1 MRLKTQ
7 LNIAF
12 TTLLI
17 IVMGFTAITLY
28 SQLKGLLVTNET
40 RQLQES
46 GRTLTVFMN
55 NNPGVSD
62 DKMDALLDE
71 LNLDMFIYN
80 TDTEVVNYTNLV
92 RVVAEKFA
100 DNHNIEPSE
109 KNTIWRNGNDSYVVQ
124 SFQTINPETGKINPD
139 TYMVILRPIH
149 ELEEVQ
155 GSFFQRIFLVFLI
168 GVMVA
173 ILISTYL
180 TQRLVKPLTELKY
193 QLKKIQ
199 RREFDNIKSV
209 KASGEI
215 KEVEQSAIEM
225 AKELN
230 RYITSQRQF
239 FQNASHELKTPLMT
253 IQGYAE
259 GIKDGVFTGK
269 DQEHGLEVVVSEIN
283 RLKQLINEMI
293 LLAKLDS
300 EEGIYKEESIEI
312 KELVDLTIDRA
323 LPLVSDKNVKLTYN
337 KPAAIVINGDKE
349 KLLRAMMNITS
360 NAVRHAGSQVHI
372 SVQPSSIRQ
381 VEITI
386 NDDGPGISEDLLPN
400 MFQRFVKGEGGET
413 GLGLAISRAIV
424 ERHNGIIRAGKS
436 DLGGASFTIIL

>member
-40 RQLQES
+40 RQLEES
-46 GRTLTVFMN
+46 GQILLTAIS
-55 NNPGVSD
+55 GVDTIRADS
-62 DKMDALLDE
+62 LDTM
-71 LNLDMFIYN
+71 LNNLDLKMFLY
-80 TDTEVVNYTNLV
+80 DEEAEEVTYTNLV
-92 RVVAEKFA
+92 RSDAEILAEKH
-100 DNHNIEPSE
+100 DTSPTQ
-109 KNTIWRNGNDSYVVQ
+109 KNTIWQENRNSYVVK
-124 SFQTINPETGKINPD
+124 SIETGENQN
-139 TYMVILRPIH
+139 MVILRPIR

-155 GSFFQRIFLVFLI
+155 ESFFQRIFLVFLI
-168 GVMVA
+168 GVMIA

-199 RREFDNIKSV
+199 RREFDNIKSI

-269 DQEHGLEVVVSEIN
+269 DQEHGLEVVVSEIS

-323 LPLVSDKNVKLTYN
+323 LPLASDKNVKLTYN

-386 NDDGPGISEDLLPN
+386 SDDGPGISEDLLPN

>member
-40 RQLQES
+40 RQLEES
-46 GRTLTVFMN
+46 GQILLTAIS
-55 NNPGVSD
+55 GVDTIRADSLD
-62 DKMDALLDE
+62 TMLNKLDLKMFLYDE
-71 LNLDMFIYN
+71 EAE
-80 TDTEVVNYTNLV
+80 EVTYTNLV
-92 RVVAEKFA
+92 RLDAERFA
-100 DNHNIEPSE
+100 KKYDTSPTQ
-109 KNTIWRNGNDSYVVQ
+109 KNTIWQENRNSYVVK
-124 SFQTINPETGKINPD
+124 SIETSANQN
-139 TYMVILRPIH
+139 MVILRPIR

-155 GSFFQRIFLVFLI
+155 ESFFQRIFLVFLI
-168 GVMVA
+168 GVMIA

-323 LPLVSDKNVKLTYN
+323 LPLASDKNVKLTYN
-337 KPAAIVINGDKE
+337 KPAAIMINGDKE

-372 SVQPSSIRQ
+372 SVQPSSSRQ

-386 NDDGPGISEDLLPN
+386 SDDGPGISEDLLPN

>member
-28 SQLKGLLVTNET
+28 SQIRGLLVTNET
-40 RQLQES
+40 RQLEES
-46 GRTLTVFMN
+46 GQILITAISGVDTIPAATLDSMLN
-55 NNPGVSD
+55 
-62 DKMDALLDE
+62 
-71 LNLDMFIYN
+71 NLDLKMFIY
-80 TDTEVVNYTNLV
+80 DEETEQVTYTNLV
-92 RVVAEKFA
+92 RIDAERFA
-100 DNHNIEPSE
+100 AKYDTAPTN
-109 KNTIWRNGNDSYVVQ
+109 KNTIWQENRNSYVVKSIRTSENQ
-124 SFQTINPETGKINPD
+124 N
-139 TYMVILRPIH
+139 MVILRPIR

-155 GSFFQRIFLVFLI
+155 ESFFQRIFLVFLI
-168 GVMVA
+168 GVMIA

-193 QLKKIQ
+193 QLKKIE

-269 DQEHGLEVVVSEIN
+269 DQEHGLEVVVSEIK

-300 EEGIYKEESIEI
+300 EEGIYKEEKMEI

-323 LPLVSDKNVKLTYN
+323 LPLASDKDIQLTYN

-360 NAVRHAGSQVHI
+360 NAIRHAHSRVHI
-372 SVQPSSIRQ
+372 SVQPSSFKQ
-381 VEITI
+381 VEIKI
-386 NDDGPGISEDLLPN
+386 NDDGPGIDDDLLPN

>member
-40 RQLQES
+40 RQLEES
-46 GRTLTVFMN
+46 GQILLTAIS
-55 NNPGVSD
+55 GVDTIRADS
-62 DKMDALLDE
+62 LDTM
-71 LNLDMFIYN
+71 LNNLDLKMFLY
-80 TDTEVVNYTNLV
+80 DEEAEEVTYTNLV
-92 RVVAEKFA
+92 RLDAERFA
-100 DNHNIEPSE
+100 KKYDTSPTQ
-109 KNTIWRNGNDSYVVQ
+109 KNTIWQENRNSYVVK
-124 SFQTINPETGKINPD
+124 SIETSANQN
-139 TYMVILRPIH
+139 MVILRPIR

-155 GSFFQRIFLVFLI
+155 ESFFQRIFLVFLI
-168 GVMVA
+168 GVMIA

-323 LPLVSDKNVKLTYN
+323 LPLASDKNVKLTYN

-386 NDDGPGISEDLLPN
+386 SDDGPGISEDLLPN

>member
-40 RQLQES
+40 RQLEES
-46 GRTLTVFMN
+46 GQILLTAIS
-55 NNPGVSD
+55 GVDSIPA
-62 DKMDALLDE
+62 KSLDNM
-71 LNLDMFIYN
+71 LNNLDLKMFLY
-80 TDTEVVNYTNLV
+80 DEEAEEVTYTNLV
-92 RVVAEKFA
+92 RLDAERFAEKYDTA
-100 DNHNIEPSE
+100 PTKN
-109 KNTIWRNGNDSYVVQ
+109 NTIWQENRNSYVVK
-124 SFQTINPETGKINPD
+124 SIATGENQN
-139 TYMVILRPIH
+139 MVILRPIR

-155 GSFFQRIFLVFLI
+155 ESFFQRIFLVFLI
-168 GVMVA
+168 GVMIA

-269 DQEHGLEVVVSEIN
+269 DQEHGLEVVVSEIK

-300 EEGIYKEESIEI
+300 EEGIYKEEQIEI
-312 KELVDLTIDRA
+312 KELVNLTIDRA
-323 LPLVSDKNVKLTYN
+323 LPIASDRNIQLTYN
-337 KPAAIVINGDKE
+337 KLPAIVINGDKE

-360 NAVRHAGSQVHI
+360 NAIRHAGTQVHI

>member
-28 SQLKGLLVTNET
+28 SQLRGLLVTNET
-40 RQLQES
+40 RQLEES
-46 GRTLTVFMN
+46 GQILITAISGVDTIPAATLDSMLN
-55 NNPGVSD
+55 
-62 DKMDALLDE
+62 
-71 LNLDMFIYN
+71 NLDLKMFIYN
-80 TDTEVVNYTNLV
+80 EETEQVTYTNLV
-92 RVVAEKFA
+92 RSDAERFA
-100 DNHNIEPSE
+100 DKYDTAPTH
-109 KNTIWRNGNDSYVVQ
+109 KNTIWQENRNSYVVKSIKTSENQ
-124 SFQTINPETGKINPD
+124 N
-139 TYMVILRPIH
+139 MVILRPIR

-155 GSFFQRIFLVFLI
+155 QSFFQRIFLVFLI
-168 GVMVA
+168 GVMIA

-193 QLKKIQ
+193 QLKKIE

-269 DQEHGLEVVVSEIN
+269 DQEHGLEVVVSEIK

-300 EEGIYKEESIEI
+300 EEGIYKEEQIEI

-323 LPLVSDKNVKLTYN
+323 LPLASDKDIQLTYN

-360 NAVRHAGSQVHI
+360 NAIRHANSRVHI

-386 NDDGPGISEDLLPN
+386 NDDGSGIAEDLMPN

>member
-28 SQLKGLLVTNET
+28 SQLKGMLVTNET
-40 RQLQES
+40 RQLEES
-46 GRTLTVFMN
+46 GQLLLTSISGVETIPAGTL
-55 NNPGVSD
+55 D
-62 DKMDALLDE
+62 DILNKLDLKMFLYDEGEDE
-71 LNLDMFIYN
+71 L
-80 TDTEVVNYTNLV
+80 TYTNLV
-92 RVVAEKFA
+92 RSDAERFAEKYDTA
-100 DNHNIEPSE
+100 PTQ
-109 KNTIWRNGNDSYVVQ
+109 KNTIWQDNRNSYVVK
-124 SFQTINPETGKINPD
+124 SIATGENQN
-139 TYMVILRPIH
+139 MVILRPIR

-155 GSFFQRIFLVFLI
+155 ESFFQRIFLVFLI
-168 GVMVA
+168 GVMIA

-180 TQRLVKPLTELKY
+180 TQRLVRPLTELKY

-323 LPLVSDKNVKLTYN
+323 LPLASDKNVKLTYN

-360 NAVRHAGSQVHI
+360 NAVRHANSRVHI
-372 SVQPSSIRQ
+372 SVQPNSTRQ

>member
-40 RQLQES
+40 RQLEES
-46 GRTLTVFMN
+46 GQLLLTSISGVETIPAGTLDN
-55 NNPGVSD
+55 ILNKLD
-62 DKMDALLDE
+62 LKMFLYDE
-71 LNLDMFIYN
+71 EKEEL
-80 TDTEVVNYTNLV
+80 TYTNLV
-92 RVVAEKFA
+92 RSDAERFAEKY
-100 DNHNIEPSE
+100 DTDPTQ
-109 KNTIWRNGNDSYVVQ
+109 KNTIWQDNRNSYVVKSIATSENQ
-124 SFQTINPETGKINPD
+124 N
-139 TYMVILRPIH
+139 MVILRPIR

-155 GSFFQRIFLVFLI
+155 ESFFQRIFLVFLI
-168 GVMVA
+168 GVMIA

-259 GIKDGVFTGK
+259 GIKDGVFAGK
-269 DQEHGLEVVVSEIN
+269 DQEHGLEVVVSEIS

-323 LPLVSDKNVKLTYN
+323 LPLASDKNVKLTYN

-386 NDDGPGISEDLLPN
+386 SDDGPGISEDLLPN

>member
-40 RQLQES
+40 RQLEES
-46 GRTLTVFMN
+46 GQILLTAIS
-55 NNPGVSD
+55 GVDTIRADS
-62 DKMDALLDE
+62 LDTM
-71 LNLDMFIYN
+71 LNNLDLKMFLY
-80 TDTEVVNYTNLV
+80 DEEAEEVTYTNLV
-92 RVVAEKFA
+92 RSDAERLAEKH
-100 DNHNIEPSE
+100 DTSPTQ
-109 KNTIWRNGNDSYVVQ
+109 KNTIWQENRNSYVVK
-124 SFQTINPETGKINPD
+124 SIETGENQN
-139 TYMVILRPIH
+139 MVILRPIR
-149 ELEEVQ
+149 ELEVVQ
-155 GSFFQRIFLVFLI
+155 ESFFQRIFLVFLI
-168 GVMVA
+168 GVMIA

-199 RREFDNIKSV
+199 RREFDNIKSI

-269 DQEHGLEVVVSEIN
+269 DQEHGLEVVVSEIS

-323 LPLVSDKNVKLTYN
+323 LPLASDKNVKLTYN

-386 NDDGPGISEDLLPN
+386 SDDGPGISEDLLPN

>member
-7 LNIAF
+7 LNLAF

-28 SQLKGLLVTNET
+28 SQLKSLLVTNET
-40 RQLQES
+40 RQLEES
-46 GRTLTVFMN
+46 GQILLTTISGIDEIPV
-55 NNPGVSD
+55 P
-62 DKMDALLDE
+62 ALDSMLNKLD
-71 LNLDMFIYN
+71 LSMFLY
-80 TDTEVVNYTNLV
+80 DEQAEEVTYTNLV
-92 RVVAEKFA
+92 KSDAKKLAESHDTA
-100 DNHNIEPSE
+100 PTRE
-109 KNTIWRNGNDSYVVQ
+109 NTIWKDKQNSFVVK
-124 SFQTINPETGKINPD
+124 SIKIGPEQH
-139 TYMVILRPIH
+139 MVILRPIR

-155 GSFFQRIFLVFLI
+155 QSFFQRILLVFLI
-168 GVMVA
+168 GVMIA

-180 TQRLVKPLTELKY
+180 TQRLVRPLTELKY

-199 RREFDNIKSV
+199 RREFDKIETV

-269 DQEHGLEVVVSEIN
+269 DQENGLEVVVSEIN

-300 EEGIYKEESIEI
+300 EEGIYKQERVEI
-312 KELVDLTIDRA
+312 KELINQTIDRA
-323 LPLVSDKNVKLTYN
+323 LPLVSDKNVNLTYN
-337 KPAAIVINGDKE
+337 KPSDIVINGDKE

-360 NAVRHAGSQVHI
+360 NAIRHANSQVHL
-372 SVQPSSIRQ
+372 SVQPSSIRS

-386 NDDGPGISEDLLPN
+386 SDDGPGISDELLPN
-400 MFQRFVKGEGGET
+400 MFQRFVKGDGGET

-424 ERHNGIIRAGKS
+424 ERHNGTIKAGKS
-436 DLGGASFTIIL
+436 EMGGASFTIIL

>member
-28 SQLKGLLVTNET
+28 SQLRGMLVTNET
-40 RQLQES
+40 RQLEES
-46 GRTLTVFMN
+46 GQLLLTSISGVETIPAGTL
-55 NNPGVSD
+55 D
-62 DKMDALLDE
+62 DILNKLDLKMFLYDEGEDE
-71 LNLDMFIYN
+71 L
-80 TDTEVVNYTNLV
+80 TYTNLV
-92 RVVAEKFA
+92 RSDAARFAEKYDTA
-100 DNHNIEPSE
+100 PTQ
-109 KNTIWRNGNDSYVVQ
+109 KNTIWQDNRNSYVVK
-124 SFQTINPETGKINPD
+124 SIATGENQN
-139 TYMVILRPIH
+139 MVILRPIR

-155 GSFFQRIFLVFLI
+155 ESFFQRIFLVFLI
-168 GVMVA
+168 GVMIA

-323 LPLVSDKNVKLTYN
+323 LPLASDKNVKLTYN

-386 NDDGPGISEDLLPN
+386 SDDGPGISEDLLPN

>member
-40 RQLQES
+40 RQLEES
-46 GRTLTVFMN
+46 GQILLTAIS
-55 NNPGVSD
+55 GVDTIRADS
-62 DKMDALLDE
+62 LDTM
-71 LNLDMFIYN
+71 LNNLDLKMFLY
-80 TDTEVVNYTNLV
+80 DEEAEEVTYTNLV
-92 RVVAEKFA
+92 RSDAERFA
-100 DNHNIEPSE
+100 KKYDTSPTQ
-109 KNTIWRNGNDSYVVQ
+109 KNTIWQENRNSYVVK
-124 SFQTINPETGKINPD
+124 SIETSANQN
-139 TYMVILRPIH
+139 MVILRPIR

-155 GSFFQRIFLVFLI
+155 ESFFQRIFLVFLI
-168 GVMVA
+168 GVMIA

-269 DQEHGLEVVVSEIN
+269 DQEHGLEVVVSEIS

-323 LPLVSDKNVKLTYN
+323 LPLASDKNVKLTYN

-386 NDDGPGISEDLLPN
+386 SDDGPGISEDLLPN

>member
-28 SQLKGLLVTNET
+28 SQLKGMLVTNET
-40 RQLQES
+40 RQLEES
-46 GRTLTVFMN
+46 GQLLLTSISGVETIPAGTL
-55 NNPGVSD
+55 D
-62 DKMDALLDE
+62 DILNKLDLKMFLYDESEDE
-71 LNLDMFIYN
+71 L
-80 TDTEVVNYTNLV
+80 TYTNLV
-92 RVVAEKFA
+92 RADAERFAEKYDTA
-100 DNHNIEPSE
+100 PTQ
-109 KNTIWRNGNDSYVVQ
+109 KNTIWQDNRNSYVVK
-124 SFQTINPETGKINPD
+124 SIATGENQN
-139 TYMVILRPIH
+139 MVILRPIR

-155 GSFFQRIFLVFLI
+155 ESFFQRIFLVFLI
-168 GVMVA
+168 GVMIA

-269 DQEHGLEVVVSEIN
+269 DQEHGLEVVVSEIK

-300 EEGIYKEESIEI
+300 EEGIYKEEQLEI
-312 KELVDLTIDRA
+312 KELVNLTIDRA
-323 LPLVSDKNVKLTYN
+323 LPIASDKDIQLTYN
-337 KPAAIVINGDKE
+337 KFPAIVINGDKE

-360 NAVRHAGSQVHI
+360 NAVRHASSQVHI

>member
-40 RQLQES
+40 RQLEES
-46 GRTLTVFMN
+46 GQILLTAIS
-55 NNPGVSD
+55 GVDSIP
-62 DKMDALLDE
+62 AASLDNM
-71 LNLDMFIYN
+71 LNNLDLKMFLY
-80 TDTEVVNYTNLV
+80 DEEAEEVTYTNLV
-92 RVVAEKFA
+92 RLDAERFAEKYDTA
-100 DNHNIEPSE
+100 PTK
-109 KNTIWRNGNDSYVVQ
+109 KNTIWQENRNSYVVK
-124 SFQTINPETGKINPD
+124 SIATGENQN
-139 TYMVILRPIH
+139 MVILRPIR

-155 GSFFQRIFLVFLI
+155 ESFFQRIFLVFLI
-168 GVMVA
+168 GVMIA

-199 RREFDNIKSV
+199 RREFDNIESV

-269 DQEHGLEVVVSEIN
+269 DQEHGLEVVVSEIK

-300 EEGIYKEESIEI
+300 EEGIYKEEQIEI
-312 KELVDLTIDRA
+312 EELVNLTIDRA
-323 LPLVSDKNVKLTYN
+323 LPIASDKNIQLTYN
-337 KPAAIVINGDKE
+337 KLPAIVINGDKE

-360 NAVRHAGSQVHI
+360 NAIRHAGSQVHI
-372 SVQPSSIRQ
+372 SVQPSTIRQ

-424 ERHNGIIRAGKS
+424 ERHNGIIRAGES

>member
-40 RQLQES
+40 RQLEES
-46 GRTLTVFMN
+46 GQLLLTSISGVETIPAGTLDN
-55 NNPGVSD
+55 ILNKLD
-62 DKMDALLDE
+62 LKMFLYDE
-71 LNLDMFIYN
+71 EKEEL
-80 TDTEVVNYTNLV
+80 TYTNLV
-92 RVVAEKFA
+92 RSDAERFAEKY
-100 DNHNIEPSE
+100 DTDPTQ
-109 KNTIWRNGNDSYVVQ
+109 KNTIWQDNRNSYVVKSIATSENQ
-124 SFQTINPETGKINPD
+124 N
-139 TYMVILRPIH
+139 MVILRPIR

-155 GSFFQRIFLVFLI
+155 ESFFQRIFLVFLI
-168 GVMVA
+168 GVMIA

-269 DQEHGLEVVVSEIN
+269 DQEHGLEVVVSEIS

-323 LPLVSDKNVKLTYN
+323 LPLASDKNVKLTYN

-386 NDDGPGISEDLLPN
+386 SDDGPGISEDLLPN

>member
-40 RQLQES
+40 RQLEES
-46 GRTLTVFMN
+46 GQILLTAIS
-55 NNPGVSD
+55 GVDTIRADS
-62 DKMDALLDE
+62 LDTM
-71 LNLDMFIYN
+71 LNNLDLKMFLY
-80 TDTEVVNYTNLV
+80 DEEAEEVTYTNLV
-92 RVVAEKFA
+92 RSDAERLAEKH
-100 DNHNIEPSE
+100 DTSPTQ
-109 KNTIWRNGNDSYVVQ
+109 KNTIWQENRNSYVVK
-124 SFQTINPETGKINPD
+124 SIETGENQN
-139 TYMVILRPIH
+139 MVILRPIR

-155 GSFFQRIFLVFLI
+155 ESFFQRIFLVFLI
-168 GVMVA
+168 GVMIA

-199 RREFDNIKSV
+199 RREFDNIKSI

-269 DQEHGLEVVVSEIN
+269 DQEHGLEVVVSEIS

-323 LPLVSDKNVKLTYN
+323 LPLASDKNVKLTYN

-386 NDDGPGISEDLLPN
+386 SDDGPGISEDLLPN

>member
-40 RQLQES
+40 RQLEES
-46 GRTLTVFMN
+46 GQLLLTSISGVETIPAGTL
-55 NNPGVSD
+55 D
-62 DKMDALLDE
+62 DILNKLDLKMFLYDESEDE
-71 LNLDMFIYN
+71 L
-80 TDTEVVNYTNLV
+80 TYTNLV
-92 RVVAEKFA
+92 RADAERFAEKYDTA
-100 DNHNIEPSE
+100 PTQ
-109 KNTIWRNGNDSYVVQ
+109 KNTIWQDNRNSYVVK
-124 SFQTINPETGKINPD
+124 SIATGENQN
-139 TYMVILRPIH
+139 MVILRPIR

-155 GSFFQRIFLVFLI
+155 ESFFQRIFLVFLI
-168 GVMVA
+168 GVMIA

-269 DQEHGLEVVVSEIN
+269 DQEHGLEVVVSEIK

-300 EEGIYKEESIEI
+300 EEGIYKEEQLEI
-312 KELVDLTIDRA
+312 KELVNLTIDRA
-323 LPLVSDKNVKLTYN
+323 LPIASDKDIQLTYN
-337 KPAAIVINGDKE
+337 KFPAIVINGDKE

>member
-28 SQLKGLLVTNET
+28 SQLKGMLVTNET
-40 RQLQES
+40 RQLEES
-46 GRTLTVFMN
+46 GQLLLTSISGVETIPAGTL
-55 NNPGVSD
+55 D
-62 DKMDALLDE
+62 DILNKLDLKMFLYDEGEDE
-71 LNLDMFIYN
+71 L
-80 TDTEVVNYTNLV
+80 TYTNLV
-92 RVVAEKFA
+92 RSDAERFAEKYDTA
-100 DNHNIEPSE
+100 PTQ
-109 KNTIWRNGNDSYVVQ
+109 KNTIWQDNRNSYVVK
-124 SFQTINPETGKINPD
+124 SIATGENQN
-139 TYMVILRPIH
+139 MVILRPIR

-155 GSFFQRIFLVFLI
+155 ESFFQRIFLVFLI
-168 GVMVA
+168 GVMIA

-323 LPLVSDKNVKLTYN
+323 LPLASDKNVKLTYN
-337 KPAAIVINGDKE
+337 RPAAIVINGDKE

-386 NDDGPGISEDLLPN
+386 SDDGPGISEDLLPN

>member
-7 LNIAF
+7 INIAF

-40 RQLQES
+40 RQLEES
-46 GRTLTVFMN
+46 GQILITSINGANGEILVSTLDTM
-55 NNPGVSD
+55 
-62 DKMDALLDE
+62 LD
-71 LNLDMFIYN
+71 NLDLKMFLYN
-80 TDTEVVNYTNLV
+80 EEDDEVTYTNLV
-92 RVVAEKFA
+92 RSDAERLA
-100 DNHNIEPSE
+100 ERHDTAPTQ
-109 KNTIWRNGNDSYVVQ
+109 KNTIWQDSRNSYVVKSIKTDNDQ
-124 SFQTINPETGKINPD
+124 N
-139 TYMVILRPIH
+139 MVILRPIR

-155 GSFFQRIFLVFLI
+155 ESFFQRIFLVFLI
-168 GVMVA
+168 GVMIA

-180 TQRLVKPLTELKY
+180 TQRLVRPLTELKY

-225 AKELN
+225 ARELN

-300 EEGIYKEESIEI
+300 EEGIYKEGQIEI

-323 LPLVSDKNVKLTYN
+323 LPLASDKDIKLTYN
-337 KPAAIVINGDKE
+337 KPAEIVINGDKE

-360 NAVRHAGSQVHI
+360 NAIRHAKSRVHI

-386 NDDGPGISEDLLPN
+386 SDDGPGIAEELMPN

-413 GLGLAISRAIV
+413 GLGLAISRAII

>member
-28 SQLKGLLVTNET
+28 SQLRGMLVTNET

-46 GRTLTVFMN
+46 GQILLTSIS
-55 NNPGVSD
+55 GVNGTISSRSLD
-62 DKMDALLDE
+62 DLLNDLDLKMFLYNEKDE
-71 LNLDMFIYN
+71 
-80 TDTEVVNYTNLV
+80 EVTYTNLV
-92 RVVAEKFA
+92 RSDAERLAK
-100 DNHNIEPSE
+100 NHDTAPTH
-109 KNTIWRNGNDSYVVQ
+109 KNTIWQENRNSYVVK
-124 SFQTINPETGKINPD
+124 SIETGENQ
-139 TYMVILRPIH
+139 TMVILRPIR

-155 GSFFQRIFLVFLI
+155 ESFFQRIFLVFLI
-168 GVMVA
+168 GVMIA

-199 RREFDNIKSV
+199 RREFDNIKSI

-215 KEVEQSAIEM
+215 KEVEQTAIEM

-259 GIKDGVFTGK
+259 GIKDGIFTGK
-269 DQEHGLEVVVSEIN
+269 DQDHGLEVVVSEIN

-300 EEGIYKEESIEI
+300 EEGIYKEEQIEI
-312 KELVDLTIDRA
+312 KDLVDLTIDRA
-323 LPLVSDKNVKLTYN
+323 LPLASDKDIKLTYN

-360 NAVRHAGSQVHI
+360 NAIRHAGSQVHI
-372 SVQPSSIRQ
+372 SVQPSTIRQ

-424 ERHNGIIRAGKS
+424 ERHNGIIRAGES

>member
-28 SQLKGLLVTNET
+28 SQLKGMLVTNET
-40 RQLQES
+40 RQLEES
-46 GRTLTVFMN
+46 GQLLLTSISGVETIPAGTL
-55 NNPGVSD
+55 D
-62 DKMDALLDE
+62 DILNKLDLKMFLYDESEDE
-71 LNLDMFIYN
+71 L
-80 TDTEVVNYTNLV
+80 TYTNLV
-92 RVVAEKFA
+92 RADAERFAEKYDTA
-100 DNHNIEPSE
+100 PTQ
-109 KNTIWRNGNDSYVVQ
+109 KNTIWQDNRNSYVVK
-124 SFQTINPETGKINPD
+124 SIATGENQN
-139 TYMVILRPIH
+139 MVILRPIR

-155 GSFFQRIFLVFLI
+155 ESFFQRIFLVFLI
-168 GVMVA
+168 GVMIA

-269 DQEHGLEVVVSEIN
+269 DQEHGLEVVVSEIK

-300 EEGIYKEESIEI
+300 EEGIYKEEQLEI
-312 KELVDLTIDRA
+312 KELVNLTIDRA
-323 LPLVSDKNVKLTYN
+323 LPIASDKDIQLTYN
-337 KPAAIVINGDKE
+337 KFPAIVINGDKE

>member
-28 SQLKGLLVTNET
+28 SQLRGLLVTNET
-40 RQLQES
+40 RQLEES
-46 GRTLTVFMN
+46 GQILITAISGVDTIPAATLDSMLN
-55 NNPGVSD
+55 
-62 DKMDALLDE
+62 
-71 LNLDMFIYN
+71 NLDLKMFIYN
-80 TDTEVVNYTNLV
+80 EETEQVTYTNLV
-92 RVVAEKFA
+92 RSDAERFA
-100 DNHNIEPSE
+100 DKYDTAPTH
-109 KNTIWRNGNDSYVVQ
+109 KNTIWQENRNSYVVKSIRTSEDQ
-124 SFQTINPETGKINPD
+124 N
-139 TYMVILRPIH
+139 MVILRPIR

-155 GSFFQRIFLVFLI
+155 QSFFQRIFLVFLI
-168 GVMVA
+168 GVMIA

-193 QLKKIQ
+193 QLKKIE

-269 DQEHGLEVVVSEIN
+269 DQEHGLEVVVSEIK

-300 EEGIYKEESIEI
+300 EEGIYKEEQIEI

-323 LPLVSDKNVKLTYN
+323 LPLASDKDIQLTYN

-360 NAVRHAGSQVHI
+360 NAIRHANSRVHI

-386 NDDGPGISEDLLPN
+386 NDDGAGIAEELMPN